1 MKIFS
6 PDGFLYRTTELIGNL
21 ILLNLLCIICC
32 IPIVTMGPSLTAM
45 YSVAMKLARNEEEGI
60 FTPFFHSFR
69 INLKQGI
76 LVGLLMTAVGVF
88 LAFDLYYIYQ
98 LMMLNGG
105 FLDKVI
111 FVVVLLACV
120 VYLMAAAYVYPLLAK
135 FENTTKQMIKTAGV
149 LAIRHLPAT
158 ICMVVMAAAP
168 VLMLLYTPTAAA
180 LAYGFCMTLGVAAIG
195 YLQSKFLVRIFWQYI
210 PQEETESEEE
220 E

>member
-32 IPIVTMGPSLTAM
+32 IPIVTIGPSLTAM

-60 FTPFFHSFR
+60 IKPFFHSFR
-69 INLKQGI
+69 VNLKQGI
-76 LVGLLMTAVGVF
+76 AVGLLLTAVGVF

-98 LMMLNGG
+98 LMMTGG

-120 VYLMAAAYVYPLLAK
+120 VYLMASVYIYPLLAK

-180 LAYGFCMTLGVAAIG
+180 LAYGFCMCLGIATIG
-195 YLQSKFLVRIFWQYI
+195 YLQSKLLVRIFWQYI
-210 PQEETESEEE
+210 PQEETEEEE
-220 E
+220 

>member
-32 IPIVTMGPSLTAM
+32 IPIVTIGPSLTAM

-60 FTPFFHSFR
+60 VKPFFHSFR
-69 INLKQGI
+69 VNLKQGI
-76 LVGLLMTAVGVF
+76 VVGLLMTAVGVF

-98 LMMLNGG
+98 LMMTGG

-120 VYLMAAAYVYPLLAK
+120 VYLMASVYIYPLLAK

-180 LAYGFCMTLGVAAIG
+180 LAYGFCMCLGIATIG

-210 PQEETESEEE
+210 PQEETEEEE
-220 E
+220 

>member
-21 ILLNLLCIICC
+21 IILNLLCILCC
-32 IPIVTMGPSLTAM
+32 IPIVTIGPSLTAM
-45 YSVAMKLARNEEEGI
+45 YSVAMKLAQNEEEGI
-60 FTPFFHSFR
+60 VKPFFHSFR

-76 LVGLLMTAVGVF
+76 VVGLLMTAVGIF

-98 LMMLNGG
+98 LMMNGG

-120 VYLMAAAYVYPLLAK
+120 VYLMGSVYIYPLLAK

-158 ICMVVMAAAP
+158 ICMLVMTAAP
-168 VLMLLYTPTAAA
+168 VLMFLYTPTAAA
-180 LAYGFCMTLGVAAIG
+180 LAYGFCMTLGVATIG
-195 YLQSKFLVRIFWQYI
+195 FLQSKFLVRIFWQYI
-210 PQEETESEEE
+210 PREETETEEE
-220 E
+220 G